1 MVDAVV
7 AQALTVYRD
16 YVTSGV
22 PSSGPNDPSKA
33 DVRALWTALGN
44 VLDAFSSSPGAGFAG
59 FATLAAMN
67 ADLNYV
73 ANSIGQ
79 VFADGTP
86 ANDGTY
92 LKLGSS
98 GSGSWS
104 QVSTLTLAGL
114 LIAITA
120 ETTRAEA
127 AEATLTANLAS
138 EATSRAAADATLTT
152 NLAAE
157 AATRAAADLL
167 LTPLT
172 FFTPAILPS
181 RASMPLEGSA
191 AVWADQGLA
200 NGGSF
205 IANSFDAVQALE
217 AQMRAYGVVDEAMYV
232 LPFAGSNQVMARTPL
247 VDRIGNRFPTVI
259 SGGGGFTETSGLT
272 GVVLQTGIPPD
283 YVGMMF
289 AGGIGIYS
297 LVDQAGG
304 YVPAVGCA
312 SSYSFYGLLP
322 NYSNYAVYSMPG
334 GSGFVEGNLQYEAGD
349 GSFGYTTKGAMFGA
363 RDDAARAFIYRN
375 NTQMPVQNANL
386 NTSQYFAPG
395 QRLSGSTPPT
405 TDTVQINSTL
415 SALGMVVICR
425 GDFDANKVI
434 IWSFIMQT
442 LQKNLNRA
450 VIPDGLS

>member
-1 MVDAVV
+1 MTMIAYEFV
-7 AQALTVYRD
+7 AQNYGTSSALPDATVS
-16 YVTSGV
+16 VFV
-22 PSSGPNDPSKA
+22 Q
-33 DVRALWTALGN
+33 
-44 VLDAFSSSPGAGFAG
+44 
-59 FATLAAMN
+59 
-67 ADLNYV
+67 
-73 ANSIGQ
+73 NSL
-79 VFADGTP
+79 TP
-86 ANDGTY
+86 ASLYNLAGAAIANPMTADTNGFVIFQIAAGNYTVQVSQGAYTSPLY
-92 LKLGSS
+92 LLTDVMAESPFA
-98 GSGSWS
+98 
-104 QVSTLTLAGL
+104 STLTALAGGL
-114 LIAITA
+114 ST
-120 ETTRAEA
+120 ETGRAEA
-127 AEATLTANLAS
+127 AESTLTTNLAT
-138 EATSRAAADATLTT
+138 EASTRGSAVTTLTT

-157 AATRAAADLL
+157 VTRAEAAESTLTTNLAAEVTRAQGAEATLTANVAKLSLL
-167 LTPLT
+167 KLN
-172 FFTPAILPS
+172 
-181 RASMPLEGSA
+181 GSA
-191 AVWADQGLA
+191 ALWADQGVA
-200 NGGSF
+200 NGGAF
-205 IANSFDAVQALE
+205 VANSFNAVQALE
-217 AQMRAYGVVDEAMYV
+217 AQMRAYGVLDEAIYV
-232 LPFAGSNQVMARTPL
+232 LPFAGSNQAMARTPL
-247 VDRIGNRFPTVI
+247 VDLFGNQFPTVI

-334 GSGFVEGNLQYEAGD
+334 GSGSVEGNLQYEAGD

-375 NTQMPVQNANL
+375 NTQMPVQSAAID
-386 NTSQYFAPG
+386 TSQYFAPG